1 LSLLRRLTRR
11 RDAQPGLSR
20 FRRIAERELA
30 FLEQEYGFGSPRW
43 EPLPHA
49 EEVLTYE
56 RGRTQI
62 QVHLG
67 DSGRGIDLELL
78 TTEGRVEHLQIDDWI
93 QSDDRPWADETGR
106 ILGAYARLLHEP
118 ALGLEKAVSS
128 G

>member
-1 LSLLRRLTRR
+1 MSLLRRLTGR
-11 RDAQPGLSR
+11 RDTRPSPSP

-30 FLEQEYGFGSPRW
+30 FLEHDYGFGPPRW
-43 EPLPHA
+43 EPFPHA

-62 QVHLG
+62 RVHLG

-78 TTEGRVEHLQIDDWI
+78 SPDGRAEQLQIDDWI
-93 QSDDRPWADETGR
+93 QSEDRPWGDETER
-106 ILGAYARLLHEP
+106 ILGAYARLLREP
-118 ALGLEKAVSS
+118 AFGLEKAVSS